1 MKLNKITYQMTTNGE
16 GWSLRKCVSRVSY
29 LGGGSDYRKIVGST
43 IEQNLQCQRKIN
55 KNEKLS
61 RLSTYYEHISIPF
74 WSLYFY
80 VKIPYL

>member
-1 MKLNKITYQMTTNGE
+1 MTTNGE

-43 IEQNLQCQRKIN
+43 IEQNLRCQRKIN
-55 KNEKLS
+55 KNEKLN